1 MVAIVCSILLCV
13 PASRG
18 GRTGRPYGLRSARNM
33 RIQVTPECLAGLSN
47 PPFRGTC
54 TLSSGKTEPPC
65 TSGRPAHREPP
76 RWQPMVHRR
85 PQFRTRASGQDP
97 PMRRGCRDPMEEPW
111 PGTPLHPPP
120 VHPRMGFGAFARRM
134 GSPESS
140 ASLLLGTMTVLCRTP
155 VSAEG
160 TGKAGA
166 SQNWSRPDSARAR
179 VDWELRMAWVT
190 CEERQVPNQHVRTT
204 MAR

>member
-1 MVAIVCSILLCV
+1 MVAILCSILLCV

-33 RIQVTPECLAGLSN
+33 RIQVTPDGLARLSN

-54 TLSSGKTEPPC
+54 TPSSGKTEPPC
-65 TSGRPAHREPP
+65 TSSRPAPREPP
-76 RWQPMVHRR
+76 RWQPMAHRR
-85 PQFRTRASGQDP
+85 PQFRTRASSQDP

-120 VHPRMGFGAFARRM
+120 VHPRMGFGAFACRM

-140 ASLLLGTMTVLCRTP
+140 LSFPSRRFLHQAMGLLAPLDGCRWHGLAPATGFGTRW
-155 VSAEG
+155 A
-160 TGKAGA
+160 AG
-166 SQNWSRPDSARAR
+166 
-179 VDWELRMAWVT
+179 
-190 CEERQVPNQHVRTT
+190 
-204 MAR
+204 